1 MNILGQG
8 YPAFEHLDLQTD
20 REPTGN
26 ARPVG
31 VSGAVINGQLHGA
44 GSMQNTVPTQGQVF
58 WGEILDIT
66 SQGIKI
72 QLNPQQVLFARLGE
86 QVELNIGQQM
96 AFQVK
101 ERQGEQIII
110 RPAQEQNAGSMLAA
124 ERALSANG
132 FTQTER
138 NVQIVQSMMQEGL
151 PLNRET
157 IRSMMQSAV
166 EHPEAD
172 IRQLAAMHRLN
183 IPITQENIEQF
194 QAYRN
199 GEHQL
204 SVQTESILQSVESA
218 LQTLSENGSIQQL
231 QILNQNLQ
239 NIFAWKEAGTG
250 EGDMTLPQ
258 AVANPETGATGT
270 EELSQLLKSLQIP
283 EEDAQRLLQN
293 PKGTGTMLAELTNY
307 LAEYSALDAGVEQE
321 AAIGCSEALRTF
333 LQSDCYRGLVIRS
346 MRESWSLRPA
356 EMQEPEEID
365 ELYRSLFTQASK
377 LEEAFQSAGSSNSEL
392 SEHAQNMRD
401 NLQFMQELNKQ
412 FVYAQVPLNMEEG
425 PVNSELFV
433 YARKKQ
439 KQVSEDGTKV
449 LLHLDMPN
457 LGMTDILVSLKG
469 KRLHAGFTMEDG
481 VSIDLMR
488 QHMGEL
494 QELLEKKGFV
504 YTNEIQRAEP
514 QKIQKE
520 ASGKEDHVITEM
532 LQTDRLQTGQAEE
545 EKRYTFDMRT

>member
-8 YPAFEHLDLQTD
+8 YPAFEHLDLQTGK
-20 REPTGN
+20 EQAGG
-26 ARPVG
+26 ARPAG
-31 VSGAVINGQLHGA
+31 VTGAVINGQLRGDN
-44 GSMQNTVPTQGQVF
+44 SVLNTVPAPGQVF
-58 WGEILDIT
+58 LGEILDIT

-72 QLNPQQVLFARLGE
+72 QINPQQILFARLGE

-101 ERQGEQIII
+101 EHQGEQIII
-110 RPAQEQNAGSMLAA
+110 RPMQEQNTGSMLAA

-157 IRSMMQSAV
+157 IRSIMQSAV
-166 EHPEAD
+166 EHPEVD
-172 IRQLAAMHRLN
+172 IRQLTAMHRLH

-204 SVQTESILQSVESA
+204 SVQTESVLQSVESA
-218 LQTLSENGSIQQL
+218 LKTLSENGSPKEL
-231 QILNQNLQ
+231 QSLNQEL
-239 NIFAWKEAGTG
+239 IDAFAWREAGAG
-250 EGDMTLPQ
+250 EGDTVLQ
-258 AVANPETGATGT
+258 LSAANPEAEVSGT
-270 EELSQLLKSLQIP
+270 EELRQLLKSLLVP
-283 EEDAQRLLQN
+283 EEDIQKLLQN
-293 PKGTGTMLAELTNY
+293 SKGSGAMLAELTDY
-307 LAEYSALDAGVEQE
+307 LAEYSASDAGAEGE
-321 AAIGCSEALRTF
+321 AAAFSEALQTF
-333 LQSDCYRGLVIRS
+333 LQSDSYRGLVIRS
-346 MRESWSLRPA
+346 MRESWSLRPSQ
-356 EMQEPEEID
+356 MQEPEEID
-365 ELYRSLFTQASK
+365 ELYRSLFTQSSK
-377 LEEAFQSAGSSNSEL
+377 LEEAFQSAGSAHSEL
-392 SEHAQNMRD
+392 SEHSQNMRD

-433 YARKKQ
+433 YTRKKQ
-439 KQVSEDGTKV
+439 KQVSEDGTRV

-481 VSIDLMR
+481 RSIDLMR
-488 QHMGEL
+488 SHMGEL
-494 QELLEKKGFV
+494 QKVLEKKGFV
-504 YTNEIQRAEP
+504 YTNEIQRAE
-514 QKIQKE
+514 QKVQNE
-520 ASGKEDHVITEM
+520 TVGKEDHVITEM
-532 LQTDRLQTGQAEE
+532 LQTDKLQTGRAEE
-545 EKRYTFDMRT
+545 ETRYTFDMRT